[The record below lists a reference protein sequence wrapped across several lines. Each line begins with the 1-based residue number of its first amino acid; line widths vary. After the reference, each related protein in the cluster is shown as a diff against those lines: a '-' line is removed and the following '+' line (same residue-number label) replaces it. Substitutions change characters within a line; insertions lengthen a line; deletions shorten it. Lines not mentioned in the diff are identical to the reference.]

1 MAVNLF
7 GPCRMPGRQATDAPM
22 LKPRKIRAFIQLAEQ
37 FAFWIAAAGAVT
49 MAVLP
54 VPPHV
59 PLDRY
64 GDKVEHM
71 IAFATLSFLAVLA
84 FPRMPRLRIVERL
97 SFLGALIE
105 VVQSIPALHRDC
117 DIRDWIADTIAIVVV
132 VAVMNLVRPM
142 RRD

>member
-1 MAVNLF
+1 
-7 GPCRMPGRQATDAPM
+7 M
-22 LKPRKIRAFIQLAEQ
+22 LKPKKIRAFIQLAEQ
-37 FAFWIAAAGAVT
+37 FAFWIAATGAVT

-54 VPPHV
+54 RPPRV

-71 IAFATLSFLAVLA
+71 IAFATLSLLAVLA
-84 FPRMPRLRIVERL
+84 FPRMPRLRIAERL

-105 VVQSIPALHRDC
+105 VLQSIPALHRDC